1 MFLYVLTGFLCSTAL
16 QLLTHG
22 TTKRQIKSKMKLDKA
37 VILSSSVK
45 KVFSNIKTLRK
56 TPVPEFLFLMK

>member
-1 MFLYVLTGFLCSTAL
+1 
-16 QLLTHG
+16 
-22 TTKRQIKSKMKLDKA
+22 MKLDKA

-56 TPVPEFLFLMK
+56 TPVPEFLFLMKEHARERPPTTYWKKRLMSLV